1 MKRLRINCFPPRAD
15 NNDWFLIPTI
25 RLSVDNTYSLN
36 ETGWHCVKRCYHFRV
51 LFLKFV
57 WVFLMVNYTTKE
69 GIIPE
74 IKIRLATSEEKQWL
88 LDKIHEKGIDWDAE
102 KKQLVDWR
110 WKPKNSSKKY
120 GFSKSGKYGPI
131 YFVRG
136 DAKNERGVRYALS
149 LIGVQAE
156 TWTYNINGVGFMPI
170 EDGYLYFGYR
180 GSRLMR
186 VPIDQQS
193 WLPQII
199 MDTAIELQPTPP
211 ERIPS
216 HFFEDT
222 EEE

>member
-1 MKRLRINCFPPRAD
+1 MKKKTELGRLHSEKLNMKLDDGRVAE
-15 NNDWFLIPTI
+15 IPVVTNI
-25 RLSVDNTYSLN
+25 CHHKDFKPFDKVL
-36 ETGWHCVKRCYHFRV
+36 VKGKH
-51 LFLKFV
+51 
-57 WVFLMVNYTTKE
+57 
-69 GIIPE
+69 
-74 IKIRLATSEEKQWL
+74 S
-88 LDKIHEKGIDWDAE
+88 
-102 KKQLVDWR
+102 
-110 WKPKNSSKKY
+110 
-120 GFSKSGKYGPI
+120 KYGPI